1 MLNITDFDYP
11 FDPLLIAQ
19 YPLEKRDQ
27 SRLLVLDK
35 INGKTAHRIFSD
47 IGEYLRAGDILV
59 LNNTRVFPCRL
70 IGEKEETGGRVELL
84 LIKEAEGTLPLREVS
99 PTMPTMENRWEVIS
113 NKKLKEGTIIR
124 FSKTCRCEVTGKYGT
139 NYIVKFHYTSDW
151 KELLSEIGQMPLP
164 PYIRRVPSMEDRER
178 YQTVYA
184 SAEGAIAAPTAG
196 LHFTDELLG
205 NLSLKGIRTVYVTL
219 HVGIGTF
226 RPVKTEFIDR
236 HRMEHERF
244 NVSKEV
250 VELIRQTREKKG
262 RVIAVGTTSVRA
274 LEQAALT
281 GDLRSAEGETGIFI
295 YPGFKFNVVDA
306 MITNFHL
313 PKSTLIMLV
322 MALAGRENILR
333 AYDEA
338 VLQRYRFYSYGDA
351 MLII

>member
-27 SRLLVLDK
+27 SRLLVLDR

-84 LIKEAEGTLPLREVS
+84 LIKQSG
-99 PTMPTMENRWEVIS
+99 ENRWEVIS

-164 PYIRRVPSMEDRER
+164 PYIRRAPSAEDRER

-184 SAEGAIAAPTAG
+184 SEEGAIAAPTAG

-226 RPVKTEFIDR
+226 RPVKSEFIDR

-250 VELIRQTREKKG
+250 VDLIRQTREKKG

-281 GDLRSAEGETGIFI
+281 GDLRPAEGETGIFI
-295 YPGFKFNVVDA
+295 YPGFKFKVVDA

>member
-27 SRLLVLDK
+27 SRLLVLDR
-35 INGKTAHRIFSD
+35 INGKTAHRTFSD

-84 LIKEAEGTLPLREVS
+84 LIKQSG
-99 PTMPTMENRWEVIS
+99 ENRWEVIS

-164 PYIRRVPSMEDRER
+164 PYIRRAPSTEDRER

-184 SAEGAIAAPTAG
+184 SEEGAIAAPTAG

-226 RPVKTEFIDR
+226 RPVKSEFIDR
-236 HRMEHERF
+236 HRMEHEQF

-250 VELIRQTREKKG
+250 VDLIRQTREKKG

-281 GDLRSAEGETGIFI
+281 GDLRPAEGETGIFI
-295 YPGFKFNVVDA
+295 YPGFKFKVVDA

>member
-1 MLNITDFDYP
+1 
-11 FDPLLIAQ
+11 
-19 YPLEKRDQ
+19 
-27 SRLLVLDK
+27 
-35 INGKTAHRIFSD
+35 
-47 IGEYLRAGDILV
+47 
-59 LNNTRVFPCRL
+59 
-70 IGEKEETGGRVELL
+70 
-84 LIKEAEGTLPLREVS
+84 
-99 PTMPTMENRWEVIS
+99 
-113 NKKLKEGTIIR
+113 
-124 FSKTCRCEVTGKYGT
+124 
-139 NYIVKFHYTSDW
+139 
-151 KELLSEIGQMPLP
+151 MPLP
-164 PYIRRVPSMEDRER
+164 PYIRRAPSTEDRER

-184 SAEGAIAAPTAG
+184 SEEGAIAAPTAG

-226 RPVKTEFIDR
+226 RPVKSEFIDR

-250 VELIRQTREKKG
+250 VDLIRQTREKKG

-281 GDLRSAEGETGIFI
+281 GDLRPAEGETGIFI
-295 YPGFKFNVVDA
+295 YPGFKFKVVDA

>member
-1 MLNITDFDYP
+1 MTDFDYP

-84 LIKEAEGTLPLREVS
+84 LIKESG
-99 PTMPTMENRWEVIS
+99 ENRWEVIS

-164 PYIRRVPSMEDRER
+164 PYIRRAPSAEDSER

-184 SAEGAIAAPTAG
+184 SEAGAIAAPTAG

-205 NLSLKGIRTVYVTL
+205 NLILKGIRTVYVTL

-226 RPVKTEFIDR
+226 RPVKSEFIDR

-250 VELIRQTREKKG
+250 VELIRETREKKG

-281 GDLRSAEGETGIFI
+281 GDLRPAEGETGIFI

>member
-27 SRLLVLDK
+27 SRLLVLDR
-35 INGKTAHRIFSD
+35 INGKTAHRTFSD

-84 LIKEAEGTLPLREVS
+84 LIKQSG
-99 PTMPTMENRWEVIS
+99 ENRWEVIS

-164 PYIRRVPSMEDRER
+164 PYIRRAPSAEDRER

-184 SAEGAIAAPTAG
+184 SEEGAIAAPTAG

-226 RPVKTEFIDR
+226 RPVKSEFIDR

-250 VELIRQTREKKG
+250 VDLIRQTREKKG

-281 GDLRSAEGETGIFI
+281 GDLRPAEGETGIFI
-295 YPGFKFNVVDA
+295 YPGFKFKVVDA

>member
-47 IGEYLRAGDILV
+47 IGDYLRAGDILV

-84 LIKEAEGTLPLREVS
+84 LIKQSG
-99 PTMPTMENRWEVIS
+99 ENRWEVIS
-113 NKKLKEGTIIR
+113 NKKLKDGTIIR

-164 PYIRRVPSMEDRER
+164 PYIRRAPSAEDRER

-184 SAEGAIAAPTAG
+184 SEDGAIAAPTAG

-226 RPVKTEFIDR
+226 RPVKSEFIDR

-250 VELIRQTREKKG
+250 VELIGQTREKKG

-281 GDLRSAEGETGIFI
+281 GDLRPAEGETGIFI
-295 YPGFKFNVVDA
+295 YPGFKFKVVDA

>member
-27 SRLLVLDK
+27 SRLLVLDR

-84 LIKEAEGTLPLREVS
+84 LIKEAG
-99 PTMPTMENRWEVIS
+99 ENRWEVIS

-124 FSKTCRCEVTGKYGT
+124 FTKTCRCEVTGKYGT

-164 PYIRRVPSMEDRER
+164 PYIRRPHSAEDRER

-184 SAEGAIAAPTAG
+184 SEDGAIAAPTAG

-244 NVSKEV
+244 SVSNEAA
-250 VELIRQTREKKG
+250 ELIRQTREKKG
-262 RVIAVGTTSVRA
+262 RVIAVGTTSARA

-281 GDLRSAEGETGIFI
+281 GDLRPAEGETGIFI

>member
-47 IGEYLRAGDILV
+47 ISEYLRAGDILV

-70 IGEKEETGGRVELL
+70 IGEKEDTGGRVELL
-84 LIKEAEGTLPLREVS
+84 LIKEAG
-99 PTMPTMENRWEVIS
+99 ENRWEVIS

-124 FSKTCRCEVTGKYGT
+124 FSETCRCEVTGKYGT

-151 KELLSEIGQMPLP
+151 KELLSDIGQMPLP
-164 PYIRRVPSMEDRER
+164 PYIGRTPSTEDRER

-184 SAEGAIAAPTAG
+184 SEEGAIAAPTAG

-226 RPVKTEFIDR
+226 RPVKSEFIER

-244 NVSKEV
+244 NVSKEA

-281 GDLRSAEGETGIFI
+281 GDLRPAEGETGIFI
-295 YPGFKFNVVDA
+295 YPGFKFKVVDA

>member
-27 SRLLVLDK
+27 SRLLVLDR

-84 LIKEAEGTLPLREVS
+84 LIKQSG
-99 PTMPTMENRWEVIS
+99 ENRWEVIS

-164 PYIRRVPSMEDRER
+164 PYIRRAPSTEDRER

-184 SAEGAIAAPTAG
+184 SEEGAIAAPTAG

-226 RPVKTEFIDR
+226 RPVKSEFIDR
-236 HRMEHERF
+236 HRMEHEQF

-250 VELIRQTREKKG
+250 VDLIRQTREKKG

-281 GDLRSAEGETGIFI
+281 GDLRPAEGETGIFI
-295 YPGFKFNVVDA
+295 YPGFKFKVVDA

>member
-47 IGEYLRAGDILV
+47 IGEFLSDGDILV
-59 LNNTRVFPCRL
+59 LNNTRVFPCRV

-84 LIKEAEGTLPLREVS
+84 LIKEAEG
-99 PTMPTMENRWEVIS
+99 ENRWEVIS

-151 KELLSEIGQMPLP
+151 KELLSNIGQMPLP
-164 PYIRRVPSMEDRER
+164 PYIRRAPSAEDRER

-184 SAEGAIAAPTAG
+184 SEDGAIAAPTAG

-205 NLSLKGIRTVYVTL
+205 NLNLKGIRTVYVTL

-226 RPVKTEFIDR
+226 RPVKSEFIDR

-281 GDLRSAEGETGIFI
+281 GDLRPAEGETGIFI
-295 YPGFKFNVVDA
+295 YPGFKFKVVDA

>member
-27 SRLLVLDK
+27 SRLLVLDR
-35 INGKTAHRIFSD
+35 INGKTAHRTFSD

-84 LIKEAEGTLPLREVS
+84 LIKQSG
-99 PTMPTMENRWEVIS
+99 ENRWEVIS

-164 PYIRRVPSMEDRER
+164 PYIRRAPSTEDRER

-184 SAEGAIAAPTAG
+184 SEEGAIAAPTAG

-226 RPVKTEFIDR
+226 RPVKSEFIDR

-250 VELIRQTREKKG
+250 VDLIRQTREKKG

-281 GDLRSAEGETGIFI
+281 GDLRPAEGETGIFI
-295 YPGFKFNVVDA
+295 YPGFKFKVVDA